1 MRQSSSENEKKG
13 SWKWEWVYLIMRIRS
28 PENEKKEYM
37 GMSIFENGEAES
49 WKWGCSKISKV
60 ERHKVKRGGV
70 GTRQVH
76 CSINLKTVRSVF
88 LPTNLYFRPPQGAFY
103 IWTPAFS
110 TTLSQY
116 VLTRLPG
123 SLPIFLQRRF
133 KSKVR
138 WIYILIMQTSWN
150 IFEQLDCHLIATLLD
165 EIAIFPQINTCFYQ
179 ISTTF
184 PSDCHKFATGLPLVK
199 IR

>member
-1 MRQSSSENEKKG
+1 
-13 SWKWEWVYLIMRIRS
+13 
-28 PENEKKEYM
+28 M
-37 GMSIFENGEAES
+37 GMSIFDNENKES
-49 WKWGCSKISKV
+49 WKWEKGVYGNEYFWKWGSGVLKMRLFKNFESGETQSEV
-60 ERHKVKRGGV
+60 GWGG
-70 GTRQVH
+70 QVH

-150 IFEQLDCHLIATLLD
+150 IFEQLDCHPIATLLE
-165 EIAIFPQINTCFYQ
+165 EIVIFPQINTCFR
-179 ISTTF
+179 
-184 PSDCHKFATGLPLVK
+184 LPQVH
-199 IR
+199 